1 MILSVFFTRIN
12 MHSFCEL
19 IERSTSFT
27 LYSLEQAESDVIEK
41 LQTSS
46 ATVHIKQLQMLQL
59 QRPIFAVGM
68 FSIFE
73 AHLQNGLSC
82 QNGFKELRTILD
94 AAGKHEL
101 KERFDNYY
109 LAINALKHGDGAS
122 FRQLITKIHDLKFD
136 VETPHTPV
144 YEEGDVSAIRS
155 LIKADDAFIL
165 GCAELIREISETI
178 SEQRPDYF
186 A

>member
-1 MILSVFFTRIN
+1 

-19 IERSTSFT
+19 IERSTSFI
-27 LYSLEQAESDVIEK
+27 LHSIEQAETEVIEQ

-46 ATVHIKQLQMLQL
+46 ATVHVKQLQMLQL
-59 QRPIFAVGM
+59 QKSIFAIGM

-73 AHLQNGLSC
+73 AHLQNELSC
-82 QNGFKELRTILD
+82 QNGFTEVRTILN

-101 KERFDNYY
+101 KEKFDNYY
-109 LAINALKHGDGAS
+109 SAINALKHGKGES
-122 FRQLITKIHDLKFD
+122 YRKLVNKINVLEFH
-136 VETPHTPV
+136 VEMPNTPV

-165 GCAELIREISETI
+165 RCAELIREISEI
-178 SEQRPDYF
+178 IVNSHQFCRQQ
-186 A
+186 

>member
-1 MILSVFFTRIN
+1 

-27 LYSLEQAESDVIEK
+27 LYSLEQAETEVIEQ

-59 QRPIFAVGM
+59 QRSVFAVGM

-82 QNGFKELRTILD
+82 QNGFKEVRTILD

-101 KERFDNYY
+101 KEKFDNYY

-122 FRQLITKIHDLKFD
+122 YRQLVTKINVLEFD

-155 LIKADDAFIL
+155 LIKDDAFIL

-178 SEQRPDYF
+178 SKQCPDSF
-186 A
+186 V

>member
-1 MILSVFFTRIN
+1 

-27 LYSLEQAESDVIEK
+27 LYSLEQAESEVIEK

-122 FRQLITKIHDLKFD
+122 YRQLITKIHDLEFD
-136 VETPHTPV
+136 VETPHTSV

-165 GCAELIREISETI
+165 GCAELIREISEII

>member
-1 MILSVFFTRIN
+1 

-27 LYSLEQAESDVIEK
+27 LYSLEQAETEVIEL

-46 ATVHIKQLQMLQL
+46 ATVYIKQLQMLQL
-59 QRPIFAVGM
+59 QRSIFAVDM

-82 QNGFKELRTILD
+82 QNGFKEVRTILD
-94 AAGKHEL
+94 AAGKLEL

-122 FRQLITKIHDLKFD
+122 ILVRALQTSR
-136 VETPHTPV
+136 
-144 YEEGDVSAIRS
+144 GGSRRS
-155 LIKADDAFIL
+155 GQVLRNNHADIGVDEPGGFVGNMEPRGHQQSSI
-165 GCAELIREISETI
+165 
-178 SEQRPDYF
+178 F
-186 A
+186 

>member
-1 MILSVFFTRIN
+1 

-27 LYSLEQAESDVIEK
+27 LYSLEQAETEVIEQ

-59 QRPIFAVGM
+59 QRSVFAVGM

-82 QNGFKELRTILD
+82 QNGFKEVRTILD

-101 KERFDNYY
+101 KEKFDNYY

-122 FRQLITKIHDLKFD
+122 YRQLVTKINVLEFD

-165 GCAELIREISETI
+165 GCAKLIREISETI
-178 SEQRPDYF
+178 SKQCPDSF
-186 A
+186 V

>member
-1 MILSVFFTRIN
+1 

-27 LYSLEQAESDVIEK
+27 LYSLEQAENEVIEQ

-59 QRPIFAVGM
+59 QRSIFAVGM

-82 QNGFKELRTILD
+82 QNGFKEVRTILD

-101 KERFDNYY
+101 KEKFDNYY

-122 FRQLITKIHDLKFD
+122 YRQLVTKINVLEFA
-136 VETPHTPV
+136 VETPYTPV
-144 YEEGDVSAIRS
+144 YEEGDVSAVRS

-178 SEQRPDYF
+178 SKQCPDYF
-186 A
+186 V

>member
-1 MILSVFFTRIN
+1 
-12 MHSFCEL
+12 MHFFCEL

-27 LYSLEQAESDVIEK
+27 LYSLEQAESEVIEK

-122 FRQLITKIHDLKFD
+122 YRQLITKNHDLEFD

-144 YEEGDVSAIRS
+144 YGEGDVSAIRS

-178 SEQRPDYF
+178 SEQHPDYF

>member
-1 MILSVFFTRIN
+1 

-27 LYSLEQAESDVIEK
+27 LYSLEQAESEVIEK

>member
-1 MILSVFFTRIN
+1 

-27 LYSLEQAESDVIEK
+27 LYSLEQAETEVIEQ

-59 QRPIFAVGM
+59 QRSIFAVGM

-82 QNGFKELRTILD
+82 QNGFKEVRTILD

-101 KERFDNYY
+101 KEKFDNYY

-122 FRQLITKIHDLKFD
+122 YRQLVTKMNVLEFD

-144 YEEGDVSAIRS
+144 YEEGDVSAVRS

-165 GCAELIREISETI
+165 GCAELVQDTRG
-178 SEQRPDYF
+178 
-186 A
+186 

>member
-1 MILSVFFTRIN
+1 

-27 LYSLEQAESDVIEK
+27 LYSLEQAETEVIEQ

-59 QRPIFAVGM
+59 QRSIFAVGM

-82 QNGFKELRTILD
+82 QNGFKEVRTILD
-94 AAGKHEL
+94 AAVTCPQ
-101 KERFDNYY
+101 D
-109 LAINALKHGDGAS
+109 
-122 FRQLITKIHDLKFD
+122 
-136 VETPHTPV
+136 
-144 YEEGDVSAIRS
+144 
-155 LIKADDAFIL
+155 
-165 GCAELIREISETI
+165 
-178 SEQRPDYF
+178 
-186 A
+186 

>member
-1 MILSVFFTRIN
+1 

-27 LYSLEQAESDVIEK
+27 LYSLEQAETEVIEQ

-59 QRPIFAVGM
+59 QRSVFAVGM

-82 QNGFKELRTILD
+82 QNGFKEVRTILD

-101 KERFDNYY
+101 KEKLVMMPTY
-109 LAINALKHGDGAS
+109 
-122 FRQLITKIHDLKFD
+122 
-136 VETPHTPV
+136 
-144 YEEGDVSAIRS
+144 
-155 LIKADDAFIL
+155 
-165 GCAELIREISETI
+165 
-178 SEQRPDYF
+178 
-186 A
+186 

>member
-1 MILSVFFTRIN
+1 

-27 LYSLEQAESDVIEK
+27 LYSLEQAETEVIGL

-46 ATVHIKQLQMLQL
+46 ATVYIKQLQMLQL
-59 QRPIFAVGM
+59 QRSIFAVGM

-82 QNGFKELRTILD
+82 QNGFKEVRTILD

-122 FRQLITKIHDLKFD
+122 YRQLVTKINDLEFD

-144 YEEGDVSAIRS
+144 YEEGDVSAIKS
-155 LIKADDAFIL
+155 LIKTDDAFIQ
-165 GCAELIREISETI
+165 GCAELIREISVTI
-178 SEQRPDYF
+178 SEHVQRGP

>member
-1 MILSVFFTRIN
+1 